1 MYSILLNIL
10 WSFREC
16 VFAMK
21 RVKTSATRIAES
33 SLKFQLESVQMRCN
47 LLAKE
52 KNETKD
58 RLRET
63 EKKSK
68 EIKEELERKNNVLMD
83 NVRTLSREK
92 GNFARW
98 FESFNCDVHA
108 HGKWL
113 NALKEQR
120 LHVIR
125 SFNKVFPIG
134 NV

>member
-1 MYSILLNIL
+1 
-10 WSFREC
+10 
-16 VFAMK
+16 
-21 RVKTSATRIAES
+21 
-33 SLKFQLESVQMRCN
+33 MRCN
-47 LLAKE
+47 LFAKE
-52 KNETKD
+52 KSETIE

-63 EKKSK
+63 EQKTKK
-68 EIKEELERKNNVLMD
+68 IKEELDSKNTILMD

-92 GNFARW
+92 NNFARW
-98 FESFNCDVHA
+98 YESFNCDVQA

-134 NV
+134 IA

>member
-1 MYSILLNIL
+1 MSNLTKL
-10 WSFREC
+10 FRFAREC
-16 VFAMK
+16 VFATK

-33 SLKFQLESVQMRCN
+33 SLKFQLESVQVRCN

-52 KNETKD
+52 KLETTEK
-58 RLRET
+58 LKEI
-63 EKKSK
+63 EKKSTAM
-68 EIKEELERKNNVLMD
+68 KEELDRKNTVLMD

-92 GNFARW
+92 SKFARW
-98 FESFNCDVHA
+98 FESFNSDVQA
-108 HGKWL
+108 QGKWSS
-113 NALKEQR
+113 ALKEQR

>member
-1 MYSILLNIL
+1 MSNLTT
-10 WSFREC
+10 FRFAREC
-16 VFAMK
+16 VFATK

-33 SLKFQLESVQMRCN
+33 SLKFQLESVQVRCK

-52 KNETKD
+52 KLETTEK
-58 RLRET
+58 LKEI
-63 EKKSK
+63 EKKSTAMK
-68 EIKEELERKNNVLMD
+68 DELDRKNTVLMD

-92 GNFARW
+92 SKFARW
-98 FESFNCDVHA
+98 FESFNSDVQA
-108 HGKWL
+108 QGKWSS
-113 NALKEQR
+113 ALKEQR

>member
-1 MYSILLNIL
+1 MSNLTTL
-10 WSFREC
+10 FRFAREC
-16 VFAMK
+16 VFATK

-33 SLKFQLESVQMRCN
+33 SLKFQLESVQVRCN

-52 KNETKD
+52 KLETTEK
-58 RLRET
+58 LKEI
-63 EKKSK
+63 EKKSTS
-68 EIKEELERKNNVLMD
+68 IKEELDRKNTVLMD

-92 GNFARW
+92 SKFARW
-98 FESFNCDVHA
+98 FESFNSDVQA
-108 HGKWL
+108 QGKWSS
-113 NALKEQR
+113 ALKEQR